1 MKTVGE
7 KGHFFG
13 FSGKKRLFSIFGC
26 ENGQR
31 LRVFCV
37 ATGNLEETV
46 FLWVWLVLFSTF
58 FEIC

>member
-13 FSGKKRLFSIFGC
+13 FSGKKRLFSIFGS
-26 ENGQR
+26 ENGEG

-37 ATGNLEETV
+37 SCGNLEETV
-46 FLWVWLVLFSTF
+46 FLWM
-58 FEIC
+58 

>member
-1 MKTVGE
+1 MKTIEE

-13 FSGKKRLFSIFGC
+13 FSGKMPLFSIFGS
-26 ENGQR
+26 ENGRR

-37 ATGNLEETV
+37 ASGNLEETV
-46 FLWVWLVLFSTF
+46 FLWVWSVLFSTF